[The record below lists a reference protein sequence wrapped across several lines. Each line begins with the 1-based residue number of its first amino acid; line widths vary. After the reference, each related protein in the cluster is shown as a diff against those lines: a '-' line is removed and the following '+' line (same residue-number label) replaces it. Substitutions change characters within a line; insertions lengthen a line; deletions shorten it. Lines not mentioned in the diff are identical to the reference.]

1 MLFRQMQRHELRIRA
16 LEEQLAEASALARRS
31 ASSSLHTNVRRG
43 DDPEL
48 ASMDSRSLP
57 NLAEIASGSGGSKG
71 EPRASES
78 SQRASSPRSSSSLSR
93 VGVESL
99 QLDAPIATL
108 RSLGAISQ
116 DGWRGRAAESP
127 SSASSSFDPVSRGVL
142 PLDDASQCIAT

>member
-16 LEEQLAEASALARRS
+16 LEEQLAGVSDLARRS
-31 ASSSLHTNVRRG
+31 ASSSVPTHVRRG
-43 DDPEL
+43 DDAEL
-48 ASMDSRSLP
+48 ASIESRSLGH
-57 NLAEIASGSGGSKG
+57 LAEAAGGSGGDKC
-71 EPRASES
+71 EPQSSETPR
-78 SQRASSPRSSSSLSR
+78 RASSPPSSSSMSR